1 MSGLIL
7 FEYCSLSLTIFYF
20 DKALKALSVKT
31 FYEFDCKFEMMIYK
45 YTAKVF
51 VQAKKIKEAKDMAYM
66 YLRKAWKYRNV
77 DE

>member
-1 MSGLIL
+1 ML
-7 FEYCSLSLTIFYF
+7 
-20 DKALKALSVKT
+20 
-31 FYEFDCKFEMMIYK
+31 IYK

-77 DE
+77 D